1 MEEFGDG
8 SMWLIWASNGLS
20 WVVDIGLQVA
30 LLVVVLTAVR
40 RHRRDAMGWMLAAAA
55 TGLAASI
62 VGPATGWA
70 ATALGS
76 RVGVD
81 TMLRVEA
88 GLGLFGTILHA
99 VVFLLLL
106 RGIVGLSRPPSPRV
120 AAPAAEPLASPE
132 I

>member
-1 MEEFGDG
+1 MDELGNG

-40 RHRRDAMGWMLAAAA
+40 RNRRDAMGWLVAAAA

-62 VGPATGWA
+62 VGPVTGWA
-70 ATALGS
+70 ATTLGS
-76 RVGVD
+76 RVDID

-106 RGIVGLSRPPSPRV
+106 RGIIGLARPATRA
-120 AAPAAEPLASPE
+120 AAPTTAPLAPPQN
-132 I
+132 